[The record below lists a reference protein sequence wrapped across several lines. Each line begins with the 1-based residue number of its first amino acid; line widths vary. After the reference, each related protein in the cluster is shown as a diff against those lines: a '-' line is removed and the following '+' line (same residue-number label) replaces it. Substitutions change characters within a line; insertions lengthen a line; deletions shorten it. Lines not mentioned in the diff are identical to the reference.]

1 MDYQYKFSIIIAVYN
16 VEDYLSECID
26 SILNQSLD
34 FMGNVQLI
42 LVDDGSNDNSLNI
55 AKNYQEKY
63 PENILVLSQVNQGQS
78 AARNNGLKYAKGKY
92 VNFLDSDDYI
102 STNTLEI
109 VYDFFENNI
118 NQVDVVAIPMTLFE
132 RVNLPHRL
140 NDKFE
145 TTRVID
151 LEIEPN
157 TPQLS
162 SSSAFIKYD
171 SIKDYEFSTKLVNL
185 EDALIINKIFLDKKK
200 YGVINNAEY
209 FYRQRLNG
217 SSTVDLMKENKKYFT
232 DRLKNFYIELA
243 DYCNKKEGNIPKFI
257 QYLFAYDLQWLLKV
271 DTLEVFDNDEELDEF
286 WNVLNKVLTY
296 INMDCIIDNKYID
309 EHVLP
314 FFVYLKNNHVITTVK
329 SNNSF
334 LVKSGDFTVENFSQ
348 VVLWLDIA
356 EYRKGCLNLS
366 GNIESCFENE
376 YMNVKV
382 ICESNGEVME
392 YGAKYVEYNNPKRQT
407 LKYLGINWKYNY
419 NFDTKIPVSL
429 NDKLFFK
436 IEYDDGQTQFTS
448 IPHISFRESCGLST
462 SSAYF
467 VKDSKII
474 LFKNNKFNVL
484 PYSFKSMLRYE
495 ISNLKRIN
503 YDKEPHY
510 RFAIFTHMIY
520 FVLYLFM
527 KNKRIWLYSDRPEFA
542 DDNAKALFEY
552 SCNID
557 DGVKKY
563 FIVNKDSPSYNQMK
577 KINKNVVAFG
587 SFKHELL
594 YLFAEKVISSYVNEN
609 FINPF
614 HYFTPSLYSGLIT
627 SYRYFLQ
634 HGVTKD
640 DVSEFIKK
648 YDKNLSL
655 IDCVSDMER
664 ESFLAD
670 GYNFDNHV
678 IQVLGFCRFDNLT
691 SDDTKKQIL
700 FAPTWRLELS
710 NEERFL
716 QSQYYQTL
724 KNFLNNE
731 KLAKLLESTGFE
743 LIFKPH
749 PELKDYIELLEV
761 PEHVKV
767 SEDESYQEVFR
778 DSSLL
783 ITDYSS
789 VYFDFAYL
797 KKPVIYYQKDDDY
810 HYKEGYFKYD
820 VHGFGPIIKN
830 EEKLINKINDI
841 ISNACQM
848 EDKYVERVNEFFK
861 YNDKNNCKRVYEW
874 ILNDN

>member
-26 SILNQSLD
+26 SVINQSLR
-34 FMGNVQLI
+34 FKENVQLI
-42 LVDDGSNDNSLNI
+42 LVDDGSSDNSLKI
-55 AKNYQEKY
+55 AKSYQEKY
-63 PENILVLSQVNQGQS
+63 PENIIVLSQSNQGQS
-78 AARNNGLKYAKGKY
+78 TARNNGLKHAKGRY

-102 STNTLEI
+102 STNTLEA
-109 VYDFFENNI
+109 VYDFFENHF

-157 TPQLS
+157 APQLS
-162 SSSAFIKYD
+162 SSSAFIKHD
-171 SIKDYEFSTKLVNL
+171 SIKNYEFSTNLVNL

-200 YGVINNAEY
+200 YGVVDDAEY

-217 SSTVDLMKENKKYFT
+217 SSTVDLMKENEKYFT
-232 DRLKNFYIELA
+232 ERLKNFYVELA
-243 DYCNKKEGNIPKFI
+243 DYCYKKEGNIPRFI

-271 DTLEVFDNDEELDEF
+271 DTLEVFDNDEQLNEF
-286 WNVLNKVLTY
+286 WNVLNKVLGY
-296 INMDCIIDNKYID
+296 INMECVVDNKYID
-309 EHVLP
+309 EHVMP
-314 FFVYLKNNHVITTVK
+314 FFVYLKNN
-329 SNNSF
+329 NSISIIQSDNSL
-334 LVKSGDFTVENFSQ
+334 LVKSEDFVIENFSK
-348 VVLWLDIA
+348 VVLWLDIV
-356 EYRKGCLNLS
+356 EYRMGNLVFS
-366 GNIESCFENE
+366 GNIESSFDND
-376 YMNVKV
+376 YINVKV
-382 ICESNGEVME
+382 IRESDGGITE
-392 YGAKYVEYNNPKRQT
+392 YDTKYVKYNNHKRQT

-419 NFDTKIPVSL
+419 NFDTKISVSL
-429 NDKLFFK
+429 NDKLYFK
-436 IEYDDGQTQFTS
+436 IEYDDGQNQYTS
-448 IPHISFRESCGLST
+448 TPHISFRESCGLST
-462 SSAYF
+462 SSAYY

-495 ISNLKRIN
+495 ISNIKRIN
-503 YDKEPHY
+503 YDKQPHY
-510 RFAIFTHMIY
+510 HFAIFTHIIY
-520 FVLYLFM
+520 FILYMFM

-552 SCNID
+552 SCDID
-557 DGVKKY
+557 DGVKRY
-563 FIVNKDSPSYNQMK
+563 FIINKDSPSYKRMK
-577 KINKNVVAFG
+577 KTNKSVVAFG
-587 SFKHELL
+587 SFKHEIL
-594 YLFAEKVISSYVNEN
+594 YLFAEKIISSYVNEN

-614 HYFTPSLYSGLIT
+614 HYFTPSLYSGFIT

-655 IDCVSDMER
+655 ICCVSDMER

-670 GYNFDNHV
+670 GYNFDSHV
-678 IQVLGFCRFDNLT
+678 IQSLGFCRFDNLT
-691 SDDTKKQIL
+691 TDDTKKQIL

-724 KNFLNNE
+724 KSFFNNE
-731 KLAKLLESTGFE
+731 KLHKLLESTGYE
-743 LIFKPH
+743 LVFKPH
-749 PELKDYIELLEV
+749 PELNDYIELVEI
-761 PEHVKV
+761 PEYVNV
-767 SEDESYQEVFR
+767 SKEESYQKLFH

-820 VHGFGPIIKN
+820 IHGFGPIVKS
-830 EEKLINKINDI
+830 EEDLIDQINLLID
-841 ISNACQM
+841 NDCRM
-848 EDKYVERVNEFFK
+848 DDKYIKRVTSFFK
-861 YNDKNNCKRVYEW
+861 YVDKNNCKRVYEW
-874 ILNDN
+874 ILNDK